1 MTEFK
6 VGDEVKGVDWAF
18 EEVDGIISE
27 IVNDG
32 LWYKITDDLGIIH
45 SCIEVRKLTKLE
57 KAMK

>member
-6 VGDEVKGVDWAF
+6 VGDEV